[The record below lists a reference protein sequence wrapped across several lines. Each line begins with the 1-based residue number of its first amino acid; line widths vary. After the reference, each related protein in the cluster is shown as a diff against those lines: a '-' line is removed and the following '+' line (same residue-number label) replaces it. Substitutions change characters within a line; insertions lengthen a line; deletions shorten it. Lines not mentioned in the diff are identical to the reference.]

1 MLGVVLILLVIQ
13 EVEREKLL
21 WEKTRQEATIQT
33 ARRSVEW
40 IISSVH
46 ETEKRIIKQL
56 EITPYDNTSLTQICR
71 DIKNNEQFVSEIIIV
86 EKDGRIEFPL
96 FIPIWEIPQKKEFGP
111 ALREKTSHALLVR
124 AEAYEFRQKKFRP
137 AAETYEELHG
147 IVSQKKARA
156 QILNRAARCYKKA
169 GLLDKAI
176 STYLSLARDHDSETD
191 ENSLPMGLLARFQG
205 ASIYQEKGDLF
216 TATKTRL
223 ELYNRLLDGDW
234 RLTEAQFHH
243 YAARMEETIPSS
255 LSALEDHDDSQTLKN
270 NWKNIS
276 DTMAINRLRMQD
288 AALLYDEFR
297 SELSTGNKQNNNPI
311 NEMIYV
317 SKFLTDKWFMVGR
330 LTFPDST
337 SLLIRFDH
345 ETLLENLVS
354 FGNPDDGSTK
364 IDPIRIVDEN
374 GILIQKNIPDS
385 AKALTE
391 PAFSLRLES
400 PLPPWTLRILQTDS
414 QEGAREFRKRK
425 VLYLSLVL
433 IVLGALSFGGFMGLR
448 GMGKELELAR
458 LKSDFVATV
467 SHELRTP
474 LTSIRYMLDLLR
486 RGRVREDDKRQS
498 FYETLTIES
507 ERLSDI
513 IENLLDFS
521 KIEAGMKQYDLKP
534 IEPTAFASDLAQRTQ
549 ERIGPKGFRLEAEI
563 TKDLPPAK
571 IDKDSFSRAL
581 YNLLDNAIKYS
592 GSSRV
597 IYLKAWADSKNIYWE
612 VKDNG
617 IGIDLDEQKRIFD
630 KFYRSSEPLDDN
642 IKGSGIGLT
651 LVKHIAEAHGGEIMV
666 TSKKGYGSTF
676 TLKIPRM
683 IEKV

>member
-1 MLGVVLILLVIQ
+1 VVLFLLVIQ

-21 WEKTRQEATIQT
+21 WGKTRQEASIQS
-33 ARRSVEW
+33 ARRSIEW
-40 IISSVH
+40 VINSVR

-56 EITPYDNTSLTQICR
+56 GVTPNDNTSLKQIYR
-71 DIKNNEQFVSEIIIV
+71 DIKNKEEFVSEIIILK
-86 EKDGRIEFPL
+86 KDGKMECPL
-96 FIPIWEIPQKKEFGP
+96 FAALWEISPEEIFGT
-111 ALREKTSHALLVR
+111 ALRDGISHALLVR
-124 AEAYEFRQKKFRP
+124 AEAYEFRQRKFRV
-137 AAETYEELHG
+137 AAETYEELLG
-147 IVSQKKARA
+147 YISQKNARA

-169 GLLDKAI
+169 GLLDNAI
-176 STYLSLARDHDSETD
+176 SVYLSLTKNYDFETD
-191 ENSLPMGLLARFQG
+191 EEGLPVGLLARFQV
-205 ASIYQEKGDLF
+205 ASLYQDKGDLF
-216 TATKTRL
+216 TATQIRL
-223 ELYNRLLDGDW
+223 ELYNRLLRGHW
-234 RLTEAQFHH
+234 QFTESQFHY

-255 LSALEDHDDSQTLKN
+255 LSALEDHDDHQTLKS
-270 NWKNIS
+270 NWKNLS

-297 SELSTGNKQNNNPI
+297 SELSTRNKQNNNSI
-311 NEMIYV
+311 NEMTYV
-317 SKFLTDKWFMVGR
+317 SKFLTDNWFMVGR

-345 ETLLENLVS
+345 ETLLESLVS
-354 FGNPDDGSTK
+354 FGNPDNGSTK
-364 IDPIRIVDEN
+364 IDPIQIADEN

-414 QEGAREFRKRK
+414 QEGAREFRIRRI
-425 VLYLSLVL
+425 LYLSLVL

-486 RGRVREDDKRQS
+486 RGRVTEDDKRQS

-521 KIEAGMKQYDLKP
+521 KIEAGMKQYDLERT
-534 IEPTAFASDLAQRTQ
+534 EPTAFASDLAQRTQ
-549 ERIGPKGFRLEAEI
+549 ERFGPKGFRLEAEI

-571 IDKDSFSRAL
+571 IDKESLSRAL

-592 GSSRV
+592 GTSRV
-597 IYLKAWADSKNIYWE
+597 IYLKARADSKNIYWE
-612 VKDNG
+612 VKDKG
-617 IGIDLDEQKRIFD
+617 IGIDLDEQKWIFD
-630 KFYRSSEPLDDN
+630 KFYRSSEFPGDN

-683 IEKV
+683 IEKA